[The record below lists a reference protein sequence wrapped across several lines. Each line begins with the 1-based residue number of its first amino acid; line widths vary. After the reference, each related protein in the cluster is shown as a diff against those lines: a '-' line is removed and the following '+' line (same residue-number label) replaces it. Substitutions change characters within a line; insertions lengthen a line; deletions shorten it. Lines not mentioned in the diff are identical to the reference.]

1 MITTGSFHVSS
12 GEYTKMV
19 FTRFFARDWTLYALL
34 LAVFAAL
41 MNVNVN
47 FIIVILALIFI
58 VYPMTL
64 SFVYF
69 ANCMVVEMRW
79 SVLPKTMI
87 VDESGIKLNFDGFS
101 KQIDWREFS
110 YCQAKG
116 SCMLLGLKVRQFTF
130 LIVPYT
136 AFQSK
141 DDLREFAICAKSK
154 IKLKSGIRT

>member
-19 FTRFFARDWTLYALL
+19 FTRFFARYWTLYALL

-69 ANCMVVEMRW
+69 ANWYGGGDAMV
-79 SVLPKTMI
+79 
-87 VDESGIKLNFDGFS
+87 GF
-101 KQIDWREFS
+101 
-110 YCQAKG
+110 AKDND
-116 SCMLLGLKVRQFTF
+116 CR
-130 LIVPYT
+130 
-136 AFQSK
+136 
-141 DDLREFAICAKSK
+141 
-154 IKLKSGIRT
+154 